1 MMNLIIKN
9 TKIKV
14 KNTEWY
20 NVKSFCAILDRW
32 GFIKYNAKN
41 GKVSYQGKGTTMV
54 RHQNEISYL
63 LNNHDTIRRYL
74 KNHGI
79 IKSIEKINLD
89 NLYKNVWA
97 IVDIE
102 KKIQDLYAKQNR

>member
-1 MMNLIIKN
+1 MNIKN

-41 GKVSYQGKGTTMV
+41 GKVSYQGKNTII
-54 RHQNEISYL
+54 RHKNEITYL
-63 LNNHDTIRRYL
+63 INNSSKIRNFFKR
-74 KNHGI
+74 NNGFVE
-79 IKSIEKINLD
+79 SVEKVDID
-89 NLYKNVWA
+89 YFYKNDVYEIA
-97 IVDIE
+97 TGKV
-102 KKIQDLYAKQNR
+102 K